1 MQVPHSCTCTVMKGT
16 YYWSTVPLLLEK
28 NNIKLGQADL
38 SFDRLDSNRKDMA
51 TVRQW

>member
-1 MQVPHSCTCTVMKGT
+1 MKGT